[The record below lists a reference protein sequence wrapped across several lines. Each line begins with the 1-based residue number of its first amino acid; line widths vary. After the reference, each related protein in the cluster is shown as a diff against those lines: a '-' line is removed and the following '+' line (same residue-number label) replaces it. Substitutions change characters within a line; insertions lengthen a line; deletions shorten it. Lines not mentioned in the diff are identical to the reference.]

1 MSFDRWDLSI
11 HNNPDQLK
19 RRISASKI
27 KPSDIKLDEI
37 HSSAIIC
44 GSGEEPY
51 SVTLDSC
58 TCYDFQ
64 SRICR
69 ASICIVWLWSWVVW
83 KTSQKWTPM
92 QKRISKA
99 ES

>member
-11 HNNPDQLK
+11 HNNPEQLK

-27 KPSDIKLDEI
+27 KPSDIKLDGI

-51 SVTLDSC
+51 SVTLAVPAMISNPG
-58 TCYDFQ
+58 
-64 SRICR
+64 ICR